1 MPKDM
6 ATMFDIKI
14 FGERNTGTH
23 ALRELIE
30 TNSASRCAPSVARE
44 VDDRVAGRLKRL
56 KMLRWVGA
64 SDDKILGKREE
75 VLDAAFE
82 NVDALH
88 SWKHCATN
96 FETLSPLENVTVL
109 FLVRHPA
116 SWLLSLFKNPYHL
129 LPPPDGTLAEFIS
142 QKRRTVARERLG
154 EASLRPLEIYNLKIA
169 SYLKLRGELEA
180 GGITS
185 RVIRFEDNIINQP
198 GVFED
203 IRNTLVDPAEIFSPV
218 VRSTKS
224 SGKTLEEYADYY
236 RREAWRSQLTGLEAV
251 INSQVNW
258 EQISAF
264 DYRPVA

>member
-1 MPKDM
+1 M

-44 VDDRVAGRLKRL
+44 VDERVAKRLKRL
-56 KMLRWVGA
+56 KMLRWIGF
-64 SDDKILGKREE
+64 SDERILGKREE
-75 VLDAAFE
+75 LLDAAFE
-82 NVDALH
+82 NADALH

-96 FETLSPLENVTVL
+96 FETVGSLENVTVL

-129 LPPPDGTLAEFIS
+129 LPPPDGTLADFIS
-142 QKRRTVARERLG
+142 RRRRTVARERLG

-169 SYLKLRGELEA
+169 SYLKLRSQLEA
-180 GGITS
+180 SGMSS
-185 RVIRFEDNIINQP
+185 RIIRFEDNIINQP
-198 GVFED
+198 GVYED
-203 IRNTLVDPAEIFSPV
+203 IRNMLVDPDETFSPV

-236 RREAWRSQLTGLEAV
+236 RREAWRTQLTGLEAA
-251 INSQVNW
+251 IDSQVNW

-264 DYRPVA
+264 DYRPVG